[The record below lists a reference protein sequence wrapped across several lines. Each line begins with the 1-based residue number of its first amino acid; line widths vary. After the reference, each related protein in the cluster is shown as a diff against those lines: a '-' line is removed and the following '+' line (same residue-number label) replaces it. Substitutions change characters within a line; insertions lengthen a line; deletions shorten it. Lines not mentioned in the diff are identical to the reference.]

1 MAFPLLAVISAV
13 VPLID
18 KLIPDPEAAAKA
30 KLQAMELAQKGELA
44 ELDANLQLALG
55 QLGVNREEASDPS
68 LFKSGWRPAVGWLCV
83 AGFAYMS
90 VVRPL
95 LPWVATVAGFNAPP
109 LPAVDTT
116 EIMAILFGMLG
127 LGGMRSFERV
137 KGKA

>member
-1 MAFPLLAVISAV
+1 MAFPILAVISAV

-44 ELDANLQLALG
+44 ELDANLRLALG
-55 QLGVNREEASDPS
+55 QLDVNREEARDPS
-68 LFKSGWRPAVGWLCV
+68 IFKSGWRPAVGWLCV
-83 AGFAYMS
+83 AGFSYMT
-90 VVRPL
+90 VARPL
-95 LPWVATVAGFNAPP
+95 LPWLATVAGLPVPP
-109 LPAVDTT
+109 LPPVNTS
-116 EIMAILFGMLG
+116 ELMAILFGMLG